1 MLKNTELNL
10 RLSFQEVTSPAISDL
25 ERALSGA
32 VEEGL
37 TGGREVSVGL
47 QG

>member
-1 MLKNTELNL
+1 MLKNRELNL
-10 RLSFQEVTSPAISDL
+10 RLSCQEVPSPAISAL
-25 ERALSGA
+25 EWALSGA